1 MPTKIGIRREDLYQ
15 WERRAPVI
23 PEDARELRL
32 KHGIEVVVQSSAKR
46 VFTEGDYREAGIDV
60 AESLADCPI
69 ILGIKEV
76 PIPALEKGKTY
87 VFFSHTIKGQA
98 HNMPMLARVLELGC
112 TLIDYEKVTDERG
125 RRLIFFGNYAGLV
138 GMIDTL
144 WALGR
149 RLRWEGIE
157 SPFEAVEHA
166 VDYPNLARAKLA
178 LGGVGERIRE
188 EGLPR
193 EIAPFVVGF
202 AGYGNVSRGAQEMLD
217 LLPVEEIGPQELPT
231 LARRR
236 RGSNRVVY
244 KVVFKEEHLVE
255 PREPGRPFELEEYY
269 RHPERYRGVFERHLP
284 HLDVLVN
291 GVYWE
296 AIYPRLV
303 TKDWLKETVRQGRL
317 RLRVIGDISCDV
329 EGAIQCTV
337 KATEPDNPVYVYDPI
352 EGRAVDG
359 VAGNGP
365 VVLAVDILPTEL
377 PRDASTYFSGVVKP
391 FIPPLAGA
399 DFGRTFE
406 DCELPPPLRR
416 AVIAYR
422 GKLTGDYRYL
432 DRFLS
437 ERARGRS

>member
-1 MPTKIGIRREDLYQ
+1 
-15 WERRAPVI
+15 
-23 PEDARELRL
+23 
-32 KHGIEVVVQSSAKR
+32 
-46 VFTEGDYREAGIDV
+46 
-60 AESLADCPI
+60 
-69 ILGIKEV
+69 
-76 PIPALEKGKTY
+76 
-87 VFFSHTIKGQA
+87 
-98 HNMPMLARVLELGC
+98 MLARVLELGC

-303 TKDWLKETVRQGRL
+303 TKDWLKETVRKGRL